1 MASCQN
7 CSVEIRQGEEI
18 TLRGQ
23 AKGAGTI
30 TLCHNCNF
38 AMERALKAE
47 VEDTNQVGAL
57 ILGLGAAVGASLLW
71 YAFVVL
77 TKSQL
82 GLIAIAVGWLVA
94 QAVILGAGHK
104 RGPRLQILSVGLT
117 LVAMA
122 LSEYLIVRH
131 FAVEALAT
139 EGYTN
144 IPFLL
149 PVNVMV
155 SLVIEGIKNDPLSLL
170 FWGIAVWEAY
180 AIPAPRRLQRAQGTQ
195 VGAPNTPR

>member
-1 MASCQN
+1 MTTCQN

-18 TLRGQ
+18 TLQGQ
-23 AKGAGTI
+23 GKGAGTI

-38 AMERALKAE
+38 AIERALKAE
-47 VEDTNQVGAL
+47 AEDPNQVGAL

-71 YAFVVL
+71 YAFVVM
-77 TKSQL
+77 TKYQV
-82 GLIAIAVGWLVA
+82 GFIAIAVGWLVA

-104 RGPRLQILSVGLT
+104 RGPRLQILSVALT

-131 FAVEALAT
+131 FAVEALAQQ
-139 EGYTN
+139 GYTN
-144 IPFLL
+144 IPLLL
-149 PVNVMV
+149 PINVMV
-155 SLVIEGIKNDPLSLL
+155 SLVVEGIKNDPLSLL

-180 AIPAPRRLQRAQGTQ
+180 ALPAPRRLQRAHGTQ
-195 VGAPNTPR
+195 AVPTTKPR